1 MSHILIFR
9 DNFEN
14 MALVTITGYS
24 WNYQRQAV
32 INEERMAH
40 SSKGWNYA
48 ACYETDT
55 NKTYLVFTKEDKNC
69 RKHEHIPSLPGNSIL
84 HCQTCGIELI
94 NSGKLPIYC

>member
-32 INEERMAH
+32 INEERTAH

-48 ACYETDT
+48 ACYETDN
-55 NKTYLVFTKEDKNC
+55 NKTYLVFTREDKKEYC
-69 RKHEHIPSLPGNSIL
+69 DFCLKQRIAMFYCEH
-84 HCQTCGIELI
+84 CGIKVKPE
-94 NSGKLPIYC
+94 NSGRLPVYC